1 MGALVKQQRSIST
14 SYQIILHQIGFLL
27 TGLCTTLGVQW
38 LFYRGAATSMSLL
51 PQLSSYT
58 GMLLVG
64 LFVPILLQRKEQMA
78 LQYKLILSE
87 EETDSH
93 HLFKDHLVTSKL
105 ETQDQEDDLKLPTP
119 AFMKEEGPIPHF
131 AIIKLASLEIIAS
144 FALTIGFS
152 IIGSG
157 MYQVI
162 YSSVV
167 IWCAIF
173 TWFFMGRALS
183 RVQWMAIIGTSVG
196 LGISSLDSIRGSPL
210 QEDAFASAQMDQE
223 DATRNVL
230 FNGTLMTLG
239 GTLVSACI
247 YVYADNILSKTDR
260 QPLPARV
267 CCWMGIYTSLFTWL
281 WISVYTLPQFDE
293 IIHVDAETSTAT
305 VIAMYLLV
313 TIANALHSWSHYE
326 LIERTGNV
334 ATGILQGLRAI
345 LVYSISHVWYCQ
357 EDSAQCKSGLDIE
370 KGYAMSDTIASYLGF
385 TAPKGCGSLIV
396 IGCVLVFT
404 LGKK

>member
-1 MGALVKQQRSIST
+1 MGALEKRSTST
-14 SYQIILHQIGFLL
+14 SYQIVLHQIGFLL

-51 PQLSSYT
+51 PQLSNYT

-64 LFVPILLQRKEQMA
+64 LFVPILLKRKEQMA
-78 LQYKLILSE
+78 LQYKLVLTE
-87 EETDSH
+87 EETDG
-93 HLFKDHLVTSKL
+93 HLFKDHLVPSKL

-119 AFMKEEGPIPHF
+119 AFLKEEGPIPHF
-131 AIIKLASLEIIAS
+131 AIIKLASLDIIAS

-167 IWCAIF
+167 VWCAIF
-173 TWFFMGRALS
+173 TWFFMGRTLS
-183 RVQWMAIIGTSVG
+183 RVQWMAIIGTSLG
-196 LGISSLDSIRGSPL
+196 LGISSLDSIRGSPI
-210 QEDAFASAQMDQE
+210 QEDAFASIQTGQE
-223 DATRNVL
+223 DAARNVM

-239 GTLVSACI
+239 GTLISACI
-247 YVYADNILSKTDR
+247 YVYADNILSKADR

-267 CCWMGIYTSLFTWL
+267 CCWMGVYTSLFTWL
-281 WISVYTLPQFDE
+281 WISVYTLPQFSE
-293 IIHVDAETSTAT
+293 IIHVDAETSTAA
-305 VIAMYLLV
+305 VLAMYFIV
-313 TIANALHSWSHYE
+313 TIANALHSWSYYE

-357 EDSAQCKSGLDIE
+357 EDSAQC
-370 KGYAMSDTIASYLGF
+370 F
-385 TAPKGCGSLIV
+385 TTSKGCGSFIV

>member
-1 MGALVKQQRSIST
+1 MQA
-14 SYQIILHQIGFLL
+14 
-27 TGLCTTLGVQW
+27 
-38 LFYRGAATSMSLL
+38 SMSLL

-64 LFVPILLQRKEQMA
+64 LFVPVLLKKKEQMA

-87 EETDSH
+87 EEADC
-93 HLFKDHLVTSKL
+93 HLFKDHLISSKL
-105 ETQDQEDDLKLPTP
+105 DSNAIVETGHQDQQSDLRLPIP

-131 AIIKLASLEIIAS
+131 SIIKLASLDIIAS

-183 RVQWMAIIGTSVG
+183 HMQWLAIIGTSIG
-196 LGISSLDSIRGSPL
+196 LGISSLDSIQGSPL
-210 QEDAFASAQMDQE
+210 QEDAFAAPTTTVSDQ
-223 DATRNVL
+223 DDISRNSL

-247 YVYADNILSKTDR
+247 YVYADNILSKSDR

-267 CCWMGIYTSLFTWL
+267 CCWIGVYTSLFTWL
-281 WISVYTLPQFDE
+281 WISVYTLPQFND
-293 IIHVDAETSTAT
+293 IIHVDADISTAK
-305 VIAMYLLV
+305 VAFMYFMV
-313 TIANALHSWSHYE
+313 TIANALHSWSYYE

-334 ATGILQGLRAI
+334 ATGILQGIRAI

-357 EDSAQCKSGLDIE
+357 EDSAQC
-370 KGYAMSDTIASYLGF
+370 F
-385 TAPKGCGSLIV
+385 TTSKGCGSIIV
-396 IGCVLVFT
+396 IGCVLIFT

>member
-1 MGALVKQQRSIST
+1 MGALIKQQRSINT

-51 PQLSSYT
+51 PQLSNYT

-64 LFVPILLQRKEQMA
+64 LFVPFLLKRKQQMA

-87 EETDSH
+87 EETDG
-93 HLFKDHLVTSKL
+93 HLFKDHLITSKP
-105 ETQDQEDDLKLPTP
+105 EAQDQEEDDLKLPTP

-131 AIIKLASLEIIAS
+131 AIIKLASLDIIAS

-152 IIGSG
+152 VIGSG

-183 RVQWMAIIGTSVG
+183 RVQWIAIIGTSIG

-210 QEDAFASAQMDQE
+210 QEDAFASAQVDQE

-239 GTLVSACI
+239 GTLIS
-247 YVYADNILSKTDR
+247 DNILSKSDR

-267 CCWMGIYTSLFTWL
+267 CCWMGVYTSLFTWL

-305 VIAMYLLV
+305 VLAMYFIV
-313 TIANALHSWSHYE
+313 TIANALHSWSYYE

-334 ATGILQGLRAI
+334 ATVMCGTVKKIQHNALPHRKDAARSL
-345 LVYSISHVWYCQ
+345 S
-357 EDSAQCKSGLDIE
+357 
-370 KGYAMSDTIASYLGF
+370 SDVSWSSPLARSKLN
-385 TAPKGCGSLIV
+385 V
-396 IGCVLVFT
+396 
-404 LGKK
+404 

>member
-1 MGALVKQQRSIST
+1 MGAIGKQQLNNIT
-14 SYQIILHQIGFLL
+14 YQIILHQIGFLL

-64 LFVPILLQRKEQMA
+64 LFVPILLKKKEQMA
-78 LQYKLILSE
+78 LQNRTIFSK
-87 EETDSH
+87 EETDD
-93 HLFKDHLVTSKL
+93 HLFKDHLISSTLDTNTLVEITH
-105 ETQDQEDDLKLPTP
+105 QDQQANLKLPTS
-119 AFMKEEGPIPHF
+119 AYMKEEGPIPHF
-131 AIIKLASLEIIAS
+131 SIIKLASLDIISS

-183 RVQWMAIIGTSVG
+183 QIQWLAIIGTSIG

-210 QEDAFASAQMDQE
+210 QTDVFATSTNQE
-223 DATRNVL
+223 DTTRNAL

-239 GTLVSACI
+239 GTLISACI
-247 YVYADNILSKTDR
+247 YVYADNILSKSDR

-267 CCWMGIYTSLFTWL
+267 CCWMGVYTSLFTWL
-281 WISVYTLPQFDE
+281 WISLYTLPQLND
-293 IIHVDAETSTAT
+293 IIHIDVDTSTT
-305 VIAMYLLV
+305 KVLFMYFIV
-313 TIANALHSWSHYE
+313 TIANALHSWSYYE
-326 LIERTGNV
+326 LIEQTGNV

-357 EDSAQCKSGLDIE
+357 EDSAQC
-370 KGYAMSDTIASYLGF
+370 F
-385 TAPKGCGSLIV
+385 TTSKGCGSLIV